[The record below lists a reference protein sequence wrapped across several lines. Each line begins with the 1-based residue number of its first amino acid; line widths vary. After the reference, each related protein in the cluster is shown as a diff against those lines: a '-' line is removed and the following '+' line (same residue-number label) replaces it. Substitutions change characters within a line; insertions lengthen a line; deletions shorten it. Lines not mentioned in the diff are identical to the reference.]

1 MGVDFFDKKYR
12 LSKAF
17 LSSCKSAIKNA
28 EDASESERPDAIT
41 KLLFH
46 FEKGALAIRRELQNR
61 GIEDE
66 DFKPLS
72 IKDMPVTISEKEDA
86 FIIKTPV
93 TIKRKNKDY
102 SKGNDDIYFLS
113 QYVHAAFKKWLL
125 DNNHDDTYLYKKF
138 DQAKFDM
145 IFIIKRSAAS
155 FNQNLHCDNDN
166 MENSTILNE
175 VCSSL
180 ALGDSCLYMDL
191 YSCFR
196 LTDSKEDIGTEFI
209 ITGRE
214 NLAKYTKK

>member
-1 MGVDFFDKKYR
+1 MGVDFFEKKYR

-28 EDASESERPDAIT
+28 EDASESERLDAIT

-46 FEKGALAIRRELQNR
+46 FEKGALAIRREMQDMC
-61 GIEDE
+61 GSDE
-66 DFKPLS
+66 SKNPVCVN
-72 IKDMPVTISEKEDA
+72 DMPVTISETEDA

-93 TIKRKNKDY
+93 TIKRKAKDY
-102 SKGNDDIYFLS
+102 SKGNDEIYFLS
-113 QYVHAAFKKWLL
+113 QYVHAAFRKWLL
-125 DNNHDDTYLYKKF
+125 DNDHDDHYLYTKF
-138 DQAKFDM
+138 DRTKFDM
-145 IFIIKRSAAS
+145 IFIIKRNAAS